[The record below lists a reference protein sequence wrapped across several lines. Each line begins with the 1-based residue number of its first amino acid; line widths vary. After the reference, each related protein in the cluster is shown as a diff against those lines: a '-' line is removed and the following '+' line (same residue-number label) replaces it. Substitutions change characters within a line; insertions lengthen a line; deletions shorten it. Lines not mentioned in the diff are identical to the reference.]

1 MKRFIEVTKEDKA
14 FLMKAFKVS
23 SVMVYYALYFDEQR
37 GNSELAKKIRT
48 LALKRGGKVMLFVP
62 ECETI
67 HTADGIMFQTFEN
80 GYQMVCNMKQGRVDV
95 RHGGATL
102 FTRSVKTLQEFEKIQ
117 MEVQNNP
124 FSSVR

>member
-1 MKRFIEVTKEDKA
+1 MKRFIEVSKEDKA
-14 FLMKAFKVS
+14 FLMKAFNVS
-23 SVMVYYALYFDEQR
+23 SVMVFYALYFDPKR

-48 LALKRGGKVMLFVP
+48 LALKRGGKVMLFIP

-67 HTADGIMFQTFEN
+67 HTAGGIMFQTFEN
-80 GYQMVCNMKQGRVDV
+80 GYQLVCNMKQGRVDV

-102 FTRSVKTLQEFEKIQ
+102 CTRSINTLQEFEEIQ
-117 MEVQNNP
+117 MEVQNNQ